1 MNVNKLHQIILLRKL
16 RIPVKQI
23 FDILNSRDAVI
34 AIDVFKHTIGE
45 LNDEISAL
53 STIRSILNRLIEE
66 LHEKTNIQLK
76 LNAIND
82 EAILSMIDSLSLS
95 KNYIKE
101 EKSMEDLV
109 RANKKLTELKDVRI
123 VYLPPM
129 TVASS
134 HYVGENPEDNA
145 GKVLDEFVRKNNLT
159 KIKPDLRHIGFNNPA
174 GNPNPGYEMWVSIPD
189 DMEVAPPLVKK
200 QFHGGLYAAHA
211 IAFPNFDDWM
221 LLLEW
226 VNDSDKYDGDMG
238 DIRCTPHT
246 PEMDWAF
253 EEHLNYINNV
263 HDPDFNVNTM
273 QLDLLLPIKLSEVKD
288 ESIVYIQNSESIC
301 GYKAGLMSKDKF
313 KIVGYTKILMDN
325 MTEGDFKNEIISA
338 GRLES
343 IKSNLKEGAPILGF
357 GSFDSECRKCGGRYR
372 YTICVDENDVI
383 DKKKFKMPDFFSKN
397 ISASKWIRFEMS
409 SESFFT
415 KFKEENA
422 HHHLVKKLGYS
433 FNGPVSGHFDVYPD
447 GIIEYEPKNK
457 ESTVYFWMP
466 VQ

>member
-1 MNVNKLHQIILLRKL
+1 MQTISQVSKNLNISTRMLRYYEQTGLIESLRKEDYSYRVYDEMNVNKLHQIILLRKL

-53 STIRSILNRLIEE
+53 STIRSILYRLIEE

-159 KIKPDLRHIGFNNPA
+159 KIKPDLR
-174 GNPNPGYEMWVSIPD
+174 
-189 DMEVAPPLVKK
+189 
-200 QFHGGLYAAHA
+200 
-211 IAFPNFDDWM
+211 AFYF
-221 LLLEW
+221 
-226 VNDSDKYDGDMG
+226 
-238 DIRCTPHT
+238 
-246 PEMDWAF
+246 A
-253 EEHLNYINNV
+253 
-263 HDPDFNVNTM
+263 
-273 QLDLLLPIKLSEVKD
+273 
-288 ESIVYIQNSESIC
+288 
-301 GYKAGLMSKDKF
+301 
-313 KIVGYTKILMDN
+313 
-325 MTEGDFKNEIISA
+325 
-338 GRLES
+338 
-343 IKSNLKEGAPILGF
+343 
-357 GSFDSECRKCGGRYR
+357 KC
-372 YTICVDENDVI
+372 V
-383 DKKKFKMPDFFSKN
+383 
-397 ISASKWIRFEMS
+397 
-409 SESFFT
+409 
-415 KFKEENA
+415 
-422 HHHLVKKLGYS
+422 
-433 FNGPVSGHFDVYPD
+433 
-447 GIIEYEPKNK
+447 
-457 ESTVYFWMP
+457 
-466 VQ
+466 